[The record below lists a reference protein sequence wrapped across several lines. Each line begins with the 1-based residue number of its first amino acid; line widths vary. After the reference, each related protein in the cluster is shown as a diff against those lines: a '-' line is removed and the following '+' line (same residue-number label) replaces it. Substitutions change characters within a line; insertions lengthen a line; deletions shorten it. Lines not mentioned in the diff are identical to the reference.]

1 MYDYIFCV
9 HISYI
14 CKYEFGQYYLPH
26 KTSTII
32 DLLKDSSDNTNH
44 SISIVMGI
52 TMYSELTI
60 VSKVKLAYKPICDY
74 FTETGDRMR
83 MFSTGGKALKT

>member
-1 MYDYIFCV
+1 MVVNNTDQIHTYIYRK
-9 HISYI
+9 YI
-14 CKYEFGQYYLPH
+14 HKIYSHTIKNVNRIFTKITFYKLIYKIPH

-60 VSKVKLAYKPICDY
+60 VSKVKLAI
-74 FTETGDRMR
+74 
-83 MFSTGGKALKT
+83 

>member
-1 MYDYIFCV
+1 
-9 HISYI
+9 
-14 CKYEFGQYYLPH
+14 
-26 KTSTII
+26 
-32 DLLKDSSDNTNH
+32 
-44 SISIVMGI
+44 MGI